1 MLKKIWVALVVLW
14 APVVQAQTQAQT
26 SSWPVKPVRIIVPL
40 SPGGSV
46 DMVARLFAG
55 RLSEAL
61 GQPFVVDNRAGASS
75 TLGAAIAVRANAD
88 GYTLLMMSPAFTG
101 SAALHKLPYDPIKDI
116 APIVMLAE
124 GGMFLATHPSVK
136 ASGVKEFIDLTRA
149 APGVYKYGSGGV
161 GSGTHLATE
170 LLRQMAKVDV
180 VHVPYKGIG
189 AAIVDLLGGQIQFYI
204 APGGALTP
212 HASVGKLRLLATT
225 AEKRTPELPEMP
237 AMAEVVPGYSAV
249 FWYGLGAPANTPR
262 AVINKLNEECT
273 RILKQADVQK
283 RLLLDDVRPAQ
294 GTPEDFARR
303 IRSDIAMWSRVVQIA
318 NIRIE

>member
-1 MLKKIWVALVVLW
+1 MLKKILLTFAALW
-14 APVVQAQTQAQT
+14 APLAQAQ
-26 SSWPVKPVRIIVPL
+26 SSKWPVKPVRIIVPL

-46 DMVARLFAG
+46 DMIARLFAG
-55 RLSEAL
+55 RLSESL
-61 GQPFVVDNRAGASS
+61 GQQFVVDNRAGAGG
-75 TLGAAIAVRANAD
+75 TLGAGIVVRANAD
-88 GYTLLMMSPAFTG
+88 GYTLLQMSPAFTG
-101 SAALHKLPYDPIKDI
+101 SAALYKLPYDPIRDI
-116 APIVMLAE
+116 APIVMQAE
-124 GGMFLATHPSVK
+124 GGMFLAVHPSVK
-136 ASGVKEFIDLTRA
+136 APGVKEFIELTRTN
-149 APGVYKYGSGGV
+149 PGVYKYGSGGV

-225 AEKRTPELPEMP
+225 AEKRTPELPDLP
-237 AMAEVVPGYSAV
+237 AVAEVVPGYSAV

-262 AVINKLNEECT
+262 VVINRLNAECA
-273 RILKQADVQK
+273 RILRQADVQK

-303 IRSDIAMWSRVVQIA
+303 IRSDIAMWSRVVKIA
-318 NIRIE
+318 NIRID